1 MMNRELSPLLN
12 RAPEGRYELP
22 ADGWY
27 QIAPMGEY
35 PHGAGGVLQVIDA
48 RAVAALSSRVPQGPV
63 NILVD
68 YDHFSYQQ
76 NKPSEAAG
84 WIAELSGRDTGLW
97 GRIRWTP
104 EGEAAV
110 RSGRYRFL
118 SPVWLARECGE
129 VTTVESAAGDRVD
142 AAPKATSVA
151 VPGRRVRPL
160 RLDSAG
166 LTNNPNLKGME
177 PLSNRAAEGFE
188 SPRAADEREITNTLT
203 REARKKGSMTQVM
216 TELGL
221 GAESAE
227 EAAVAAVQALKN
239 RVSALERANAQLLNS
254 QTESDLDRYQD
265 RIKPEKRQEWK
276 QALLVNR
283 AETLELLEGIRVPT
297 VAPDG
302 GRAAEGP
309 AEAES
314 GLRLHNRAL
323 AGTPRDLS
331 TLRLH
336 VTRAGQQRAEVLAY
350 QNRHGCPFDMAWRAV
365 KAEKP
370 ELFPASES

>member
-1 MMNRELSPLLN
+1 MTNRELSPLLN
-12 RAPEGRYELP
+12 RAADGRYQLP

-35 PHGAGGVLQVIDA
+35 PHGAGGVVQVIDA
-48 RAVAALSSRVPQGPV
+48 RAVSALSAGALDRRV

-76 NKPSEAAG
+76 DKPSEAAG
-84 WIAELSGRDTGLW
+84 WIEELIGRDTGLW

-110 RSGRYRFL
+110 RSGRYRFV
-118 SPVWLARECGE
+118 SPVWLARDCEEVADEEGE
-129 VTTVESAAGDRVD
+129 GGDMGGG
-142 AAPKATSVA
+142 ATNGKPVGGL
-151 VPGRRVRPL
+151 GRRVRPL

-177 PLSNRAAEGFE
+177 PLSNRAAEGIE
-188 SPRAADEREITNTLT
+188 PPLAADEKEKTNTLT
-203 REARKKGSMTQVM
+203 RGVKRKGTMTQVM

-221 GAESAE
+221 GAEAAE
-227 EAAVAAVQALKN
+227 EAVVAAVQALKN
-239 RVSALERANAQLLNS
+239 RASALERANAQLLNS

-283 AETLELLEGIRVPT
+283 AEMLELLEGIRVPA
-297 VAPDG
+297 VAQAG
-302 GRAAEGP
+302 GTSGQGAAEGDD
-309 AEAES
+309 A
-314 GLRLHNRAL
+314 LRLHNRAR
-323 AGTPRDLS
+323 AGTPRDAS
-331 TLRLH
+331 MLRLH

-370 ELFPASES
+370 ELFAASES

>member
-1 MMNRELSPLLN
+1 MRNQELAPLLN
-12 RAPEGRYELP
+12 RVADGRYQLP

-35 PHGAGGVLQVIDA
+35 PHGAGGVVQVIDA
-48 RAVAALSSRVPQGPV
+48 RAVAALSARSPEERV

-76 NKPSEAAG
+76 NKSSEAAG
-84 WIAELSGRDTGLW
+84 WIEELNGRDTGLW

-110 RSGRYRFL
+110 RSGRYRFV
-118 SPVWLARECGE
+118 SPVWLARDCEEVAGE
-129 VTTVESAAGDRVD
+129 AGGEELGGG
-142 AAPKATSVA
+142 VA
-151 VPGRRVRPL
+151 NCNPVARPGRRVRPL

-177 PLSNRAAEGFE
+177 PLSNRAVEGIE
-188 SPRAADEREITNTLT
+188 PPLAADEEEKTNTLT
-203 REARKKGSMTQVM
+203 REVKRKGTMTQVM

-221 GAESAE
+221 GAEAAE
-227 EAAVAAVQALKN
+227 EAVVAAVQALKN
-239 RVSALERANAQLLNS
+239 RASALERANAQLLNS

-283 AETLELLEGIRVPT
+283 AETLELLEGIRVST
-297 VAPDG
+297 DTRAGGADG
-302 GRAAEGP
+302 SGAVEGDD
-309 AEAES
+309 A
-314 GLRLHNRAL
+314 LRLHNRAR
-323 AGTPRDLS
+323 AGTPRQSS
-331 TLRLH
+331 TLRLS
-336 VTRAGQQRAEVLAY
+336 VTRAGQQRAEVVAY
-350 QNRHGCPFDMAWRAV
+350 QNRHGCPFDIAWRAV

-370 ELFPASES
+370 ELFAASES